1 MSGFLE
7 PLDSQ
12 EEAEQLAAA
21 LAASVTLQTGV
32 GPAVGPAPEVQ
43 TASEASS
50 EDEASDGSADVWVV
64 VSAGASAGSSA
75 AEEPAERPTL
85 RGALAAGEAFVATE
99 ESARGLP
106 STRSGLHLGLTNRL
120 LVCTS
125 RPAARVGTS
134 LFVFCHEVA
143 TLTLTGRDSGV
154 TRALRR
160 RISRTS
166 GRVWAVRTSCQEQ
179 RFGGRRWVGRVISSG
194 L

>member
-85 RGALAAGEAFVATE
+85 RGALAAGEAVATE
-99 ESARGLP
+99 ESARGLRFYAVWVAP
-106 STRSGLHLGLTNRL
+106 GVDQSIIGVHVSTGSSGWYELIRFLPRGRYSYFDGTRLRRYASFKAAHLAYERESVVSSNFLPG
-120 LVCTS
+120 
-125 RPAARVGTS
+125 
-134 LFVFCHEVA
+134 A
-143 TLTLTGRDSGV
+143 TL
-154 TRALRR
+154 
-160 RISRTS
+160 
-166 GRVWAVRTSCQEQ
+166 
-179 RFGGRRWVGRVISSG
+179 RW
-194 L
+194 

>member
-99 ESARGLP
+99 ESARGLRFYAVWVAP
-106 STRSGLHLGLTNRL
+106 GVDQSIIGVHVSTGSSGWYELIRFLPRGRYSYFDGTRLRRYASFKAAHLAYERE
-120 LVCTS
+120 S
-125 RPAARVGTS
+125 VGS
-134 LFVFCHEVA
+134 SNFLPGA
-143 TLTLTGRDSGV
+143 TL
-154 TRALRR
+154 
-160 RISRTS
+160 
-166 GRVWAVRTSCQEQ
+166 
-179 RFGGRRWVGRVISSG
+179 RW
-194 L
+194 